1 MIPASRFASFLRLAT
16 VHTGAASR
24 SLIMPPMVSSS
35 SFSRRL
41 IVPYAKLFHT
51 SPVAFKKVPFLL
63 ADIGEGITECEV
75 IQWFVKEGDKI
86 EQFSKICE
94 VQSDKASVEITSRYD
109 GVVGKMYY
117 AKGDMAKVGAP
128 LVDIETDEVEVV
140 VAPSAPIA
148 TPVASPEPFVPPA
161 AVVSGGKKKV
171 PFLLAD
177 IGEGITEC
185 ELIQWFVKEG
195 DKIEQFSK
203 ICEVQS
209 DKASVEITSRYD
221 GVVEKLYYKQED
233 MARVGTPL
241 VDIIMADTSA
251 TETSSPAATATPV
264 TASPS
269 AFTPSNAARDPK
281 GEILA
286 TPAVRRVAREEGVDL
301 ALVTGTGKNG
311 RITKE
316 DVFAFKAAPVKVT
329 PVSAPSTPAPST
341 PTPKPAPSTSA
352 PPPTITAQDELKPL
366 TTVQKAMFKQMTR
379 SLSIPHFGYSDTV
392 TLDAA
397 TTFRNSVNEFLAK
410 NPYQGVSK
418 ITYMPIFMK
427 ALSLALVE
435 FPILNARVVEDGV
448 DVKLLYRGAHNIGV
462 AMDTPFGLIVPNVK
476 NIQQKSILDIAVEL
490 DRLKEAG
497 KKGLSSADLN
507 GGTITLS
514 NIGTIGG
521 NWMHPVIVTSEVC
534 IGALGKT
541 KRLPRFETVNN
552 VECVVAKSIMPVS
565 WNADHRV
572 VDGATMARFVQ
583 LWKKYLENPALIAAS
598 AK

>member
-1 MIPASRFASFLRLAT
+1 
-16 VHTGAASR
+16 
-24 SLIMPPMVSSS
+24 
-35 SFSRRL
+35 
-41 IVPYAKLFHT
+41 
-51 SPVAFKKVPFLL
+51 
-63 ADIGEGITECEV
+63 DIGEGITECEV

-128 LVDIETDEVEVV
+128 LVDIETPEVDTFAVSSASAIAPVATPEP
-140 VAPSAPIA
+140 VAP
-148 TPVASPEPFVPPA
+148 
-161 AVVSGGKKKV
+161 VVSGGKKKV

-195 DKIEQFSK
+195 DEIEQFSK

-221 GVVEKLYYKQED
+221 GVVRKLYYTQGD

-241 VDIIMADTSA
+241 VDIEMEDASSL
-251 TETSSPAATATPV
+251 EPSSPATAAAPV
-264 TASPS
+264 VASTASEFS
-269 AFTPSNAARDPK
+269 SSNTTRESN
-281 GEILA
+281 GEVLA

-316 DVFAFKAAPVKVT
+316 DVFAFKAAPFK
-329 PVSAPSTPAPST
+329 SAPNTAPTT
-341 PTPKPAPSTSA
+341 PTPPPHTQKPTATPNAPL
-352 PPPTITAQDELKPL
+352 PTVTVQDVLKPL
-366 TTVQKAMFKQMTR
+366 TTIQKAMFKQMTR
-379 SLSIPHFGYSDTV
+379 SLSIPHFGYSDAI

-397 TTFRNSVNEFLAK
+397 TTFRNSINAFLAK

-435 FPILNARVVEDGV
+435 FPVLNARVVEDGT

-462 AMDTPFGLIVPNVK
+462 AMDTPFGQTTRLIVPNVK

-497 KKGLSSADLN
+497 KKGLSNADLN

-521 NWMHPVIVTSEVC
+521 NWMHPVVVTSEVC

-541 KRLPRFETVNN
+541 ERLPRFETVNG
-552 VECVVAKSIMPVS
+552 VESVVAKSIMPVS